1 MLAMSKPWRLRS
13 GVRKSSIGP
22 ATTYEK
28 KLVLQRSRLK
38 ISGEDL
44 EREQKWAE
52 DKMYHAARSAWVKR
66 NRRVPGKPYNWATWF
81 ENMFGENL
89 FEYAKRMKGKKKAAT
104 SS

>member
-1 MLAMSKPWRLRS
+1 
-13 GVRKSSIGP
+13 
-22 ATTYEK
+22 
-28 KLVLQRSRLK
+28 
-38 ISGEDL
+38 
-44 EREQKWAE
+44 
-52 DKMYHAARSAWVKR
+52 MYYAARAAWVKR

>member
-1 MLAMSKPWRLRS
+1 
-13 GVRKSSIGP
+13 
-22 ATTYEK
+22 
-28 KLVLQRSRLK
+28 VLQRSRLK

-52 DKMYHAARSAWVKR
+52 EKMYFAARSAWVKR

-104 SS
+104 SSESQPPKSASPSQTSA

>member
-1 MLAMSKPWRLRS
+1 M
-13 GVRKSSIGP
+13 
-22 ATTYEK
+22 
-28 KLVLQRSRLK
+28 LQRSKLK

-52 DKMYHAARSAWVKR
+52 DKMYYAARAAWGKR
-66 NRRVPGKPYNWATWF
+66 NRRIPGKPYNWAKWF